1 MKAGSV
7 QKWSP
12 LSAWGSRGASSGDEV
27 LLQFFTAFR
36 LRRHKVTTDQSAL
49 WPAAHGAPARSAE
62 ALEYSP
68 LPLAQG
74 VPSPGIGRK
83 EWAKKCRTGPTC
95 WSNTSQ
101 NGSAAFPLNLQGS
114 RRTNGSQ
121 AMLSVR
127 GKAQ

>member
-1 MKAGSV
+1 MKAVSA

-83 EWAKKCRTGPTC
+83 EWAKAPHRPHLLVQHQLKRFSSLPTEPSRLSQDKWQSGNAKCEG
-95 WSNTSQ
+95 
-101 NGSAAFPLNLQGS
+101 
-114 RRTNGSQ
+114 
-121 AMLSVR
+121 
-127 GKAQ
+127 